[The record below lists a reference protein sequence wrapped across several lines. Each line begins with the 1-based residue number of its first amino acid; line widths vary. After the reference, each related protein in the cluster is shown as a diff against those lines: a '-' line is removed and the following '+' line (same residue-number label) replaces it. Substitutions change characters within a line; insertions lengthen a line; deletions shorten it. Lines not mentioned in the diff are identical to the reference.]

1 MRHIKHAAVL
11 IAIAWTFATPAVGQD
26 DCLASFAVNPS
37 KSVTYLPIGPNAGD
51 RIDTMMSCSV
61 AERMRNEF
69 FLTGKTIDRNLLGNA
84 GQLMSKI
91 LEIKMRLASHKAE
104 LERATTK
111 FSHFDA
117 VQNLRDAVLAAG
129 LASATTGCIVSAEAC
144 KPAVRASFE
153 LYELASSPSKDLAQ
167 ARGQAQKDISTLDS
181 MLQSI
186 QVHLSDNVARQSTLR
201 FDVVISEM
209 CRAIKQQ
216 CK

>member
-1 MRHIKHAAVL
+1 
-11 IAIAWTFATPAVGQD
+11 
-26 DCLASFAVNPS
+26 
-37 KSVTYLPIGPNAGD
+37 
-51 RIDTMMSCSV
+51 MMSCSV

-117 VQNLRDAVLAAG
+117 VQNLRDAVLAAS

-153 LYELASSPSKDLAQ
+153 LYELASSPSNDLAQ

-186 QVHLSDNVARQSTLR
+186 QVHLSDNIARQSTLR
-201 FDVVISEM
+201 FDVVLSEM
-209 CRAIKQQ
+209 CRAIKEQ